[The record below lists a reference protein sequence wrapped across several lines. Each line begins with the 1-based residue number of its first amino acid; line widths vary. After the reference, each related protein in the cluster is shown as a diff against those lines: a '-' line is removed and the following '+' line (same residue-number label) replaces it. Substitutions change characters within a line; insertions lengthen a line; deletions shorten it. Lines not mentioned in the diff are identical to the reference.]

1 MDVDVQYD
9 PDPLA
14 ADFCALMQQLD
25 LGTLGFELQSRVT
38 IVVEDSDEFRCEAI
52 FGVVRISRGFVVG
65 TAMIASAWLGLYR
78 AVVASLPADGR
89 VTDLT
94 CPELAG
100 AATQVRE
107 SVLALLTGHPATA
120 PANWGTDVLGLR
132 LVSGMWLTLVLHELA
147 HLRAQELLEGPAEE
161 IECDRL
167 ACEALVPLG
176 GSALPDVL
184 LGLAAGFMLLL
195 IWDVHQPRQPTTHPP
210 ALERVRA
217 NLSPRLGEDDQPL
230 WAFIGFVASL
240 HIQAVGIEPIQRHQS
255 LKEWAEYCISSTF
268 PQQVDRS
275 S

>member
-1 MDVDVQYD
+1 
-9 PDPLA
+9 
-14 ADFCALMQQLD
+14 
-25 LGTLGFELQSRVT
+25 
-38 IVVEDSDEFRCEAI
+38 
-52 FGVVRISRGFVVG
+52 
-65 TAMIASAWLGLYR
+65 MIASAWLSLYR

-94 CPELAG
+94 CPELTG

-107 SVLALLTGHPATA
+107 SVLALALLTGHPATA
-120 PANWGTDVLGLR
+120 PVNWGTDVLGLR

-147 HLRAQELLEGPAEE
+147 HLRAQEPLEGPAEE

-167 ACEALVPLG
+167 ACESLVPLG
-176 GSALPDVL
+176 ASPLPDVL

-210 ALERVRA
+210 ALERARA
-217 NLSPRLGEDDQPL
+217 NLSSRLGEDDHAL

-255 LKEWAEYCISSTF
+255 LKEWAECCITLTF

-275 S
+275 P